1 MQLVY
6 QSNVVRR
13 GMLGACAASFL
24 HGIVTAALATWQLA
38 HWPVVVDAKN
48 TAAENLTLQISTV
61 RPLLNFYSADID
73 SEAPPKLLLS
83 RSIHPV
89 TYNNL

>member
-1 MQLVY
+1 MTVQLVY
-6 QSNVVRR
+6 QGNVVRR

-61 RPLLNFYSADID
+61 RPLS
-73 SEAPPKLLLS
+73 KLLFS
-83 RSIHPV
+83 RCIPPFV
-89 TYNNL
+89 L